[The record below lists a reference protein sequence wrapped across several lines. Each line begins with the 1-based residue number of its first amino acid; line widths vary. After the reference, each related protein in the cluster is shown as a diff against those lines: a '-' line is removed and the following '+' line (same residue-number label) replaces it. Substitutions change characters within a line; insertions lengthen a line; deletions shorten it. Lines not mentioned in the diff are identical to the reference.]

1 MDVLDFKISQK
12 QQHPSAREIDAQSC
26 WIVLLPPEAGTKK
39 EDFAYLDVLKDRRK
53 RTRGRDKTD
62 TGPIVADLPNRAGS
76 RVAFA
81 CIEPDIAAFDLL
93 TLARKLVAVHQ
104 KEEAAHATIQVS
116 KGAG

>member
-62 TGPIVADLPNRAGS
+62 TGLSHFQLSASQTV
-76 RVAFA
+76 
-81 CIEPDIAAFDLL
+81 E
-93 TLARKLVAVHQ
+93 K
-104 KEEAAHATIQVS
+104 
-116 KGAG
+116 KGDEQ